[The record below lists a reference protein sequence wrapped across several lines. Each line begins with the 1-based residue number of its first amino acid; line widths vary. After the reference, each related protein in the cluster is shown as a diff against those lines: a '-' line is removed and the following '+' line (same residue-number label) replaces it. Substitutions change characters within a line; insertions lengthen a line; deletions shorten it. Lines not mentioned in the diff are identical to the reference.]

1 MGAWAV
7 KYMGSKRRMLENGL
21 GQLLCEQAGCAT
33 RVVDLFCGAGSV
45 SWYAAENTELPVLA
59 IDLQVYAAAMA
70 LAVIGRD
77 KPLDGGKLSKR
88 WISKAKRR
96 RSSSRLFK
104 RAREMEGRARDV
116 PSLVGDARDLCG
128 ETCSRMRPIWSAYG
142 GYYFSPSQAITFDYM
157 LRYLPAD
164 ECERWV
170 CLAATISA
178 ASMCAASPGH
188 TAQPF
193 RPTESAGRFIL
204 EAWSRD
210 PLQYCQR
217 ALDDIGPR
225 HAQVRGAAV
234 VGDAVTVVESLGP
247 DDLVVI
253 DPPYSGVQYSRFYH
267 VLETMARGQCGGVSG
282 AGRYPPFAE
291 RPQSDFS
298 RKTTS
303 RAALRKLFEAL
314 SAAGSTV
321 IVTFP
326 SGECSN
332 GLSGEMVTGM
342 ARAWFTVEKRV
353 VSGQFSTLGGNN
365 AHRAPRKPS
374 SELMLLLR
382 PRT

>member
-1 MGAWAV
+1 M

-21 GQLLCEQAGCAT
+21 GQLLCEQAGRAT

-70 LAVIGRD
+70 LSVIGRD
-77 KPLDGGKLSKR
+77 KPLDASQLGKK
-88 WISKAKRR
+88 WISNVKRH
-96 RSSSRLFK
+96 RSRSLLFK
-104 RAREMEGRARDV
+104 RSRELEGGNEDSV
-116 PSLVGDARDLCG
+116 SLVNAARVLCSQSA
-128 ETCSRMRPIWSAYG
+128 SRVRPIWSAYG
-142 GYYFSPSQAITFDYM
+142 GYYFSPSQALTFDYM
-157 LRYLPAD
+157 LRYLPT
-164 ECERWV
+164 EEPERWV
-170 CLAATISA
+170 CLAAAISA

-193 RPTESAGRFIL
+193 RPTEGASRFIL

-234 VGDAVTVVESLGP
+234 VGDAATVVESLGP

-267 VLETMARGQCGGVSG
+267 VLETMARGQCSGVSG

-298 RKTTS
+298 KKSTS
-303 RAALRKLFEAL
+303 RAALKKLFEGL

-326 SGECSN
+326 AGECSN
-332 GLSGEMVTGM
+332 GLSGEMVTRM
-342 ARAWFTVEKRV
+342 ARSWFSVDRRV
-353 VSGQFSTLGGNN
+353 VSGQFSTLGGNH

-382 PRT
+382 PKT